1 MTSEPPSATSSIL
14 LPQCIICSLT
24 LDGFI
29 VNRNLLVIINRIT
42 SFVLPFTKSVAC
54 YSTLKKDNSFFFLFF
69 ISEPVKLWGI
79 IDYKYL
85 KVFSGDFTGEW
96 YVVPSVLGPIVILLL
111 VFIVCLIRRAA
122 TKKR

>member
-1 MTSEPPSATSSIL
+1 MTSEPISATSSIL
-14 LPQCIICSLT
+14 LLRCIICSLT
-24 LDGFI
+24 LDEFI
-29 VNRNLLVIINRIT
+29 VNRNLLIIINRIT
-42 SFVLPFTKSVAC
+42 SFVLSFTKPVAC
-54 YSTLKKDNSFFFLFF
+54 YSTLKKDNSFFLFF

>member
-1 MTSEPPSATSSIL
+1 ML
-14 LPQCIICSLT
+14 LYLEKKT
-24 LDGFI
+24 I
-29 VNRNLLVIINRIT
+29 V
-42 SFVLPFTKSVAC
+42 
-54 YSTLKKDNSFFFLFF
+54 FFLFF

-79 IDYKYL
+79 IDYRYL

-96 YVVPSVLGPIVILLL
+96 YVVPSVLGLIVILLL